1 MASTD
6 AVSEAQRSRRTNW
19 NNQIARHAQMIPDRT
34 ALRFLGDSI
43 TWGTLDARVE
53 KLADALA
60 RRGVSFGDRVLILM
74 LNRPEYLE
82 VVLATNA
89 LGAIAVPV
97 NFRLTPPEVAYLVND
112 SGSKVIVA
120 EGPLAPLAGAARA
133 ASEGID
139 ISITVGAPAEGDSL
153 NYEDLISE

>member
-43 TWGTLDARVE
+43 TWSTLDARVE

-74 LNRPEYLE
+74 LNRP
-82 VVLATNA
+82 
-89 LGAIAVPV
+89 
-97 NFRLTPPEVAYLVND
+97 
-112 SGSKVIVA
+112 
-120 EGPLAPLAGAARA
+120 
-133 ASEGID
+133 
-139 ISITVGAPAEGDSL
+139 
-153 NYEDLISE
+153 